1 MANVFNIFLKVGN
14 MRKKMIQTSCSPSNL
29 CPRFEAAMKLLSKRW
44 VGLIISQLLEGKTR
58 FSEIEASIPISGR
71 LLSERLKELE
81 EEGIVNRNVYPEVPV
96 RIEYTL
102 TEKGR
107 ALQTVI
113 EAIEEWA
120 QTWVDVE

>member
-1 MANVFNIFLKVGN
+1 
-14 MRKKMIQTSCSPSNL
+14 MRKKIQTSCPPSNL
-29 CPRFEAAMKLLSKRW
+29 CPKFEAAMKLLSKRW
-44 VGLIISQLLEGKTR
+44 VGFIISQLLEGKTR

-81 EEGIVNRNVYPEVPV
+81 EEGIVRRNVYPEVPV

-113 EAIEEWA
+113 EAIEQWA
-120 QTWVDVE
+120 QTWIDSDPRKSQI